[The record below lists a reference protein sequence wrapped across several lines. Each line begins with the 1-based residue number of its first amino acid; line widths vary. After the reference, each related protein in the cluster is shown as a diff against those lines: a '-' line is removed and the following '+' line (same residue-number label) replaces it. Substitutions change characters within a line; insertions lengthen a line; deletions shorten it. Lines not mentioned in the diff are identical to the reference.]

1 MTLTPRETAITCR
14 GPHSV
19 VVASA
24 AILASTHIDA
34 ERPRLYLHP
43 ILIALSQN
51 APEVLVAS
59 MNSFGHE
66 CDSDFA
72 RRYIAEVTEGYSKGE
87 SRAAIILRLVAL
99 RFGPLKDVVRTRVSG
114 AQDSQLDA
122 LAEGVLTA
130 QTLQEA
136 LGALS

>member
-1 MTLTPRETAITCR
+1 M
-14 GPHSV
+14 
-19 VVASA
+19 
-24 AILASTHIDA
+24 
-34 ERPRLYLHP
+34 
-43 ILIALSQN
+43 
-51 APEVLVAS
+51 AS

-87 SRAAIILRLVAL
+87 SRVAIILRLVAL